1 MVSNRSEQP
10 AAESEPFK
18 DKFLTRREAAEVLGL
33 SPATLA
39 AWRSA
44 GKEFGPPMRKHGV
57 RAMYSQRELIAWS
70 EQQRV

>member
-1 MVSNRSEQP
+1 MANNQSEKP
-10 AAESEPFK
+10 AAAKEQLQ
-18 DKFLTRREAAEVLGL
+18 DRFLTRKEAAEVLGL
-33 SPATLA
+33 SPTTLA

-44 GKEFGPPMRKHGV
+44 GKEFGPPMRKHGG